1 MLFNSFQFWMIYPL
15 LFSFFWM
22 IPSKRASLRKWYL
35 IVVSYILYMN
45 WNVGYSLILFAITI
59 STYCG
64 GLVFAS
70 DKYRDKKNLML
81 FFMVVV
87 LLPLFI
93 LNFSYFMEWNNF
105 SLRELGISF
114 RRKLV
119 VWILPHSILAKPPVC
134 SQKSYMPWELPPGWQ
149 GSPRRNDA
157 LNVQIVLCPVLPGHR
172 KQRIMPFRL
181 NMTTSKTLGQSSIC
195 IFSDPFPAWHED
207 HRETG
212 APHHEVPALQ
222 GKIPVQPV

>member
-1 MLFNSFQFWMIYPL
+1 MLFNSFHFWMIYPL

-81 FFMVVV
+81 FFMVFV

-93 LNFSYFMEWNNF
+93 LNFSYFME
-105 SLRELGISF
+105 
-114 RRKLV
+114 
-119 VWILPHSILAKPPVC
+119 
-134 SQKSYMPWELPPGWQ
+134 
-149 GSPRRNDA
+149 
-157 LNVQIVLCPVLPGHR
+157 
-172 KQRIMPFRL
+172 
-181 NMTTSKTLGQSSIC
+181 
-195 IFSDPFPAWHED
+195 
-207 HRETG
+207 
-212 APHHEVPALQ
+212 
-222 GKIPVQPV
+222 